1 MTPKQIIQAGR
12 DIANK
17 TQPESISQTDVGT
30 PIEQIGIY
38 LQNIDRLDVRKADKS
53 EIDKMFRNFSLGI
66 VYKGELA
73 SEAVIK
79 ALSNP
84 TKGDT
89 YKAADTGHYW
99 CYDGKSWNDVG
110 IIIPSDTAV
119 KEDVDQLTALTLSTY
134 PQANSYIGETGA
146 TQGGFEWKILT
157 FDKIQPG
164 DTYKIKVK
172 LVGTGSYKK
181 RAYAFYSSST
191 ISAESFISGGD
202 ATTAAIDLYTEITVP
217 DNAVMLC
224 LSKDA
229 IADNY
234 SEAYKTNT
242 SLLQL
247 LYDQQKQA
255 KITDAVTNSRIVPAI
270 YGNGTAYNQAGAQL
284 IYPCIQYN
292 DQSTTSQ
299 ASSPYSQLNARLMCE
314 YTGEIV
320 NTEVNGQ
327 QALQFLIP
335 YNSNPKGS
343 TNTIRINSKEEL
355 FYIVCVKYDVVIED
369 KLYFVPMNGSGG
381 ATAYSFK
388 DTSITGN
395 DFNDRKATLIYKDN
409 GIIMWAHSKSGT
421 ADQRIGFGNTSGAD
435 VNLSIFNII
444 VSSKQIN
451 PNNVY
456 NTIPEINNS
465 YLIGKNTMIFGDSNL
480 LGAVG
485 MALMEQLGCS
495 VYRNASGGRAM
506 KYRSNQTT
514 QPDLSWL
521 YHWNRRKF
529 IQDCKTAYLDLSAF
543 IFFASYNDASG
554 GGELTDAAIKA
565 VMDNYPV
572 IGDDDATVTAKL
584 ALFNA
589 MTEAQRLSTFT
600 YMACFAAY
608 LKQII
613 ALYPSASIYLTTML
627 ITPASNTE
635 NDPDVQRQND
645 KARGDAINSQIR
657 QIASWFR
664 IPVIDTE
671 SAATYYYGNI
681 RQQGTLDQVHFSD
694 SVAYRVGYFT
704 AKEICRHTLNINIPS
719 VVDKFIQEAY
729 KVDSSINASAV
740 KMVYRDM
747 NRFIKSSAK
756 TILIPSAIEMG
767 KVYAM
772 DNTTGALV
780 PFTFSRASQATMF
793 DRNINM
799 LLKDADMP
807 RIDYANYD
815 RNVKLLIEK
824 SATNLITDS
833 TLQAYTMPENSEYT
847 ELNWFNFL
855 SKGARFRNPSASTG
869 DSYIRE
875 RLTGLTVGSS
885 YTFSTF
891 VKNETYS
898 DVKVGGITNLYDL
911 VTVGFTTNLNI
922 KGITSD
928 IYKISSLLE
937 ATGNVSYVG
946 SRKSA
951 NNRNSSIL
959 LTGYQFEIGLD
970 STSYIPTTNTADT
983 RLADMLNYVLPA
995 DGSVYLKTTKQNVV
1009 LNKAAGIWNIDQ
1021 DLNNEGI
1028 LYLAIFDKILTDT
1041 EKATLTA

>member
-1 MTPKQIIQAGR
+1 
-12 DIANK
+12 
-17 TQPESISQTDVGT
+17 
-30 PIEQIGIY
+30 
-38 LQNIDRLDVRKADKS
+38 
-53 EIDKMFRNFSLGI
+53 
-66 VYKGELA
+66 
-73 SEAVIK
+73 
-79 ALSNP
+79 
-84 TKGDT
+84 
-89 YKAADTGHYW
+89 
-99 CYDGKSWNDVG
+99 
-110 IIIPSDTAV
+110 
-119 KEDVDQLTALTLSTY
+119 
-134 PQANSYIGETGA
+134 
-146 TQGGFEWKILT
+146 
-157 FDKIQPG
+157 
-164 DTYKIKVK
+164 
-172 LVGTGSYKK
+172 
-181 RAYAFYSSST
+181 
-191 ISAESFISGGD
+191 
-202 ATTAAIDLYTEITVP
+202 
-217 DNAVMLC
+217 
-224 LSKDA
+224 
-229 IADNY
+229 
-234 SEAYKTNT
+234 
-242 SLLQL
+242 
-247 LYDQQKQA
+247 
-255 KITDAVTNSRIVPAI
+255 
-270 YGNGTAYNQAGAQL
+270 
-284 IYPCIQYN
+284 
-292 DQSTTSQ
+292 
-299 ASSPYSQLNARLMCE
+299 
-314 YTGEIV
+314 
-320 NTEVNGQ
+320 
-327 QALQFLIP
+327 
-335 YNSNPKGS
+335 
-343 TNTIRINSKEEL
+343 
-355 FYIVCVKYDVVIED
+355 
-369 KLYFVPMNGSGG
+369 
-381 ATAYSFK
+381 
-388 DTSITGN
+388 
-395 DFNDRKATLIYKDN
+395 
-409 GIIMWAHSKSGT
+409 
-421 ADQRIGFGNTSGAD
+421 
-435 VNLSIFNII
+435 
-444 VSSKQIN
+444 
-451 PNNVY
+451 
-456 NTIPEINNS
+456 
-465 YLIGKNTMIFGDSNL
+465 
-480 LGAVG
+480 
-485 MALMEQLGCS
+485 
-495 VYRNASGGRAM
+495 
-506 KYRSNQTT
+506 
-514 QPDLSWL
+514 L

-529 IQDCKTAYLDLSAF
+529 IQDCKAAYLDLSAF

-572 IGDDDATVTAKL
+572 IGDDGATVTAKL
-584 ALFNA
+584 TLFNA

-613 ALYPSASIYLTTML
+613 TLYPSASIYLTTML
-627 ITPASNTE
+627 ITPASSTE

-671 SAATYYYGNI
+671 SSATYYYGNI

-694 SVAYRVGYFT
+694 SVAYRVGYFA
-704 AKEICRHTLNINIPS
+704 AKEICRHTLNINMPS
-719 VVDKFIQEAY
+719 VVDKFIQEAS

-756 TILIPSAIEMG
+756 TILIPSAVEAG

-824 SATNLITDS
+824 SATNLMTDS

-898 DVKVGGITNLYDL
+898 DVKVGSITNLYDL

-970 STSYIPTTNTADT
+970 STSYIPTTNLAATRAADLLSYELPTA
-983 RLADMLNYVLPA
+983 
-995 DGSVYLKTTKQNVV
+995 GSVYMKTTKRTVV
-1009 LNKAAGIWNIDQ
+1009 LDKPAGVWNIDQ
-1021 DLNNEGI
+1021 DLKNEGI
-1028 LYLAIFDKILTDT
+1028 LYLAVFDRTLTDD
-1041 EKATLTA
+1041 EKAVLTAN